1 MQACELCGKEAEL
14 TEFILDPK
22 EAGSCLICPACE
34 DALIETDNP
43 NYWRCLQDAVW
54 SENRAVL
61 VLAYR
66 TLKSIENQDWTTDLL
81 DKLYLD
87 DETQDLAD
95 TLPTIHKDGNG
106 VVLLAGDTV
115 SLSKDLTVKGAGF
128 TAKRGTVVKN
138 IRLVDNN
145 AQQIEGK
152 VNGTL
157 IVILTQFTKK
167 I

>member
-14 TEFILDPK
+14 ANFELDPK
-22 EAGSCLICPACE
+22 EAGSCIICEICVE
-34 DALIETDNP
+34 ELTGTENP
-43 NYWRCLQDAVW
+43 NYWRCLQEAVW
-54 SENRAVL
+54 SENKAVL
-61 VLAYR
+61 ILAYR

-95 TLPTIHKDGNG
+95 TLATIHKDGNG

-115 SLSKDLTVKGAGF
+115 SLSKDLNVKGGGF
-128 TAKRGTVVKN
+128 IAKRGTVVKN